1 MYAELLK
8 ELMEGRKKYYVADS
22 IDAPEVI
29 GYETDQLQTVVSE
42 SIDLTRNLFE
52 EMCEVDPIHE
62 NIHNPQFGY
71 CDGEDM
77 AWVYDPEEDMH
88 YFYR

>member
-1 MYAELLK
+1 MYKELLK
-8 ELMEGRKKYYVADS
+8 ELMESRKKFYVADS

-29 GYETDQLQTVVSE
+29 GYETDQLQEVISE
-42 SIDLTRNLFE
+42 SIELTRNLFE
-52 EMCEVDPIHE
+52 EMCEVDSVHE
-62 NIHNPQFGY
+62 GIHNPTYGY

-77 AWVYDPEEDMH
+77 CWIFSPEEDMH